1 MEWLP
6 KITEDMLAVL
16 RRPVLSA
23 EAREYRR
30 RTGFSRW
37 SLGFDTSPADMAV
50 LAVVWVVFCIG
61 LAVLMSLV
69 PHWLVLVV
77 MISILAV
84 ASMIIFFRASRRAI
98 RRHVRVADFASR
110 CGLEYDPVGKADTIG
125 LGLLFDVGYSRR
137 YRGVLSYGRD
147 GQRLLEVGRY
157 EYTVGSGKQRRT
169 YTWHYAGMR
178 LPRRVPHLVLDSKSN
193 DGTVMGKALISN
205 LPVVISNSQRISLE
219 GDFDTYFALY
229 APKQYDVDV
238 RYVLTP
244 DVMAALVDKSSR
256 FDVELV
262 DDMAFF
268 YALQGETS
276 DDQVLGDIF
285 TALAVVGRELHDQID
300 GYADD
305 RVEGA
310 RHSNKIAEQG
320 KRLKK
325 RTRPAAL

>member
-1 MEWLP
+1 MGL
-6 KITEDMLAVL
+6 
-16 RRPVLSA
+16 
-23 EAREYRR
+23 
-30 RTGFSRW
+30 SRW
-37 SLGFDTSPADMAV
+37 SLGFDTSLADMAV
-50 LAVVWVVFCIG
+50 LAVVWVIFCIG

-69 PHWLVLVV
+69 PHWLVLVI
-77 MISILAV
+77 MISILATT
-84 ASMIIFFRASRRAI
+84 SMIIFFRASRRAI
-98 RRHVRVADFASR
+98 RRHIRMAEFASR

-125 LGLLFDVGYSRR
+125 LGLLFDVGYSRH

-219 GDFDTYFALY
+219 GDFDTYFTLY

-268 YALQGETS
+268 YALQNETP
-276 DDQVLGDIF
+276 DDQVLGDVF
-285 TALAVVGRELHDQID
+285 TAVAVVGRELYDQID

-310 RHSNKIAEQG
+310 RRSNKIAEQG